1 MEDVF
6 DSYNPLKR
14 MKERMRI
21 METNEKMTNETMDNG
36 GTTNANQTP
45 VVPETPK
52 KSHKGA
58 WKGVLA
64 VVLTAGVVGS
74 TTLSA
79 FNLAT
84 LKSYVASQ
92 QEDQNEETTE
102 DYVKI
107 AEEYEIKPTT
117 NISDAYKSGDTS
129 KLTDKEKE
137 TLDMAKDALKEMKI
151 KDDMSDFEKEKAV
164 YDWMTSSLQHD
175 QGALTV
181 IPTTQEDCDNP
192 YGVLKYHNAVC
203 VGYATTFRMFM
214 QMMDIECMVEHN
226 TEKYHSWDLVKIDG
240 DWYITDIYSDQGN
253 GNYAHFNMTDAMW
266 GQEQSWDHEFFPAA
280 NSLKYNMAYQNKET
294 VDDVYDIPKALRK
307 AMNDKKGAIMIAFNK
322 EIKESDAEIANAIAS
337 SISELLMNGNYKDIP
352 SALNSYNWVKD
363 PDGDNYLFNVSMGTY
378 NTTDNA
384 QNLSDK
390 ELEKVNKAVQK
401 AFDGLTPADSGMYDG
416 GSDNVTTSTTDIDGM
431 TKEQSVENGAV
442 IGGTDAME
450 EPVVGE

>member
-1 MEDVF
+1 MGT
-6 DSYNPLKR
+6 N
-14 MKERMRI
+14 
-21 METNEKMTNETMDNG
+21 ETNENV
-36 GTTNANQTP
+36 TNAAMNATD
-45 VVPETPK
+45 ETVANAPALK
-52 KSHKGA
+52 KNHGGA
-58 WKGVLA
+58 WKAVLA

-107 AEEYEIKPTT
+107 AEQYEIKPTT

-214 QMMDIECMVEHN
+214 
-226 TEKYHSWDLVKIDG
+226 
-240 DWYITDIYSDQGN
+240 
-253 GNYAHFNMTDAMW
+253 
-266 GQEQSWDHEFFPAA
+266 
-280 NSLKYNMAYQNKET
+280 
-294 VDDVYDIPKALRK
+294 
-307 AMNDKKGAIMIAFNK
+307 
-322 EIKESDAEIANAIAS
+322 
-337 SISELLMNGNYKDIP
+337 
-352 SALNSYNWVKD
+352 
-363 PDGDNYLFNVSMGTY
+363 
-378 NTTDNA
+378 
-384 QNLSDK
+384 
-390 ELEKVNKAVQK
+390 
-401 AFDGLTPADSGMYDG
+401 
-416 GSDNVTTSTTDIDGM
+416 
-431 TKEQSVENGAV
+431 
-442 IGGTDAME
+442 
-450 EPVVGE
+450 